1 MSSDI
6 VEVRIQLLL
15 KALQD
20 LSVIPDENYP
30 TLRQAILTVGGDD
43 FVNGIRI
50 ALPDVVVGTVVL
62 DGDGKPVL
70 DDDGMEVMEFVTVQQ
85 DPFEVEKSVL
95 VTVVK
100 TVLQIAYSV
109 RWLGSPLV

>member
-1 MSSDI
+1 MSDPT
-6 VEVRIQLLL
+6 EYRIQLLL

-30 TLRQAILTVGGDD
+30 ALRQAILAVGGDD
-43 FVNGIRI
+43 FVSGIRI
-50 ALPDVVVGTVVL
+50 ALPDIVVATPVL
-62 DGDGKPVL
+62 DGEGNPVL
-70 DDDGMEVMEFVTVQQ
+70 DDDGLEIMEFHTVQQ

-95 VTVVK
+95 VTVIK

-109 RWLGSPLV
+109 RWLGSPLA